1 MHLRTILIALLM
13 LCCTL
18 AQAQGSDRAREKRWA
33 DEIIPQLVV
42 GDAVWLKHPA
52 GDFLGLYTPGT
63 PGKAGQPAIVIV
75 HGLGVH
81 PDHGFIG
88 PLRTQLADRGF
99 TTLSIQMPIRAA
111 DANSKAYYPDLFPEA
126 GERIAIAARYLQEK
140 GHKELV
146 LVAHSLG
153 AWMSNVYL
161 DRSEAT
167 PYMAWVSMGVTGRYT
182 TRMLGL
188 DLPMLRIDLPVLDIY
203 GSEDPLPGVVAAA
216 GAREYSLSSFAGS
229 RQVRIAGADHFFAR
243 KEDQVVAAIAD
254 WLTRREGWPARQP

>member
-1 MHLRTILIALLM
+1 MNIRTILIALLM
-13 LCCTL
+13 LCCSL

-52 GDFLGLYTPGT
+52 GDFLGLYTA
-63 PGKAGQPAIVIV
+63 GKPDKPAIVIV
-75 HGLGVH
+75 HGIGVH

-111 DANSKAYYPDLFPEA
+111 DATSKDYYPDLFPEA
-126 GERIAIAARYLQEK
+126 GARMTVAARYLQEK

-153 AWMSNVYL
+153 AWMANVYL
-161 DRSEAT
+161 DRSEIT
-167 PYMAWVSMGVTGRYT
+167 PFMAWVSMGVTGRYT

-229 RQVRIAGADHFFAR
+229 RQVRITGADHFFAR

-254 WLTRREGWPARQP
+254 WLTRRDGWPARQP

>member
-1 MHLRTILIALLM
+1 MLRSFLIALLM
-13 LCCTL
+13 LCAATAH
-18 AQAQGSDRAREKRWA
+18 AQTSDRAREKRWA
-33 DEIIPQLVV
+33 DEVIPQLVV

-52 GDFLGLYTPGT
+52 GDFLGLHT
-63 PGKAGQPAIVIV
+63 PGKPGQPAIVIV
-75 HGLGVH
+75 HGIGVH

-111 DANSKAYYPDLFPEA
+111 DATSKDYYPALFPEA
-126 GERIAIAARYLQEK
+126 GERMAAAARFLQDK

-153 AWMSNVYL
+153 AWMANVYL
-161 DRSEAT
+161 DRSEN
-167 PYMAWVSMGVTGRYT
+167 PPFMAWVSMGVTGRYT

-203 GSEDPLPGVVAAA
+203 GSEDALPGVVAAA

-229 RQVRIAGADHFFAR
+229 RQVRIAGGDHFFAR

-254 WLTRREGWPARQP
+254 WLTARDGWPRRAP